1 MLRNWIPHYTA
12 DRNIKQYRHSGKN
25 SGSCLQYSA
34 CTYHTTQQSHSQ
46 APTSENG
53 RHNVHTKPVLCS
65 KQFYSY
71 YYTKYWKQAK
81 CPSMD
86 EWLNKLGTSIQW
98 NILLSD
104 SKKLTIDTCSNT
116 KRTSRVLYLVKKVDI
131 KGLHTISF
139 HSYNLFE

>member
-1 MLRNWIPHYTA
+1 
-12 DRNIKQYRHSGKN
+12 
-25 SGSCLQYSA
+25 
-34 CTYHTTQQSHSQ
+34 
-46 APTSENG
+46 
-53 RHNVHTKPVLCS
+53 
-65 KQFYSY
+65 
-71 YYTKYWKQAK
+71 
-81 CPSMD
+81 MD